1 MAKAQFVVEV
11 EYDAKKTD
19 PDSLAEALDRLM
31 ETALSTPDILDDY
44 GNPRVGEFLPV
55 PKRRRK
61 P

>member
-1 MAKAQFVVEV
+1 MAKAKFVVEV

-31 ETALSTPDILDDY
+31 ETALSTPDILEDY
-44 GNPRVGEFLPV
+44 GNPRVGEFFPV
-55 PKRRRK
+55 PAKRRK